1 MYWIIFHFW
10 YFIFPYFHGNFWNS
24 RAGLEFKEFRLFSK
38 IIFQKDDW
46 NSMFFSKKSSWKSQ
60 NPLGCFKN
68 NIEFHFQKIVVE
80 KNRNSLNSKLALEFK
95 EFAEIR
101 KKENKL

>member
-1 MYWIIFHFW
+1 LTF
-10 YFIFPYFHGNFWNS
+10 NV
-24 RAGLEFKEFRLFSK
+24 
-38 IIFQKDDW
+38 
-46 NSMFFSKKSSWKSQ
+46 FFEKSSWKSQ

-68 NIEFHFQKIVVE
+68 NIEFHFQKIIVE